1 MSWKI
6 KRRLREQLEREHG
19 YFSFPTGTRRSFALV
34 YPNSYFVGMSN
45 LGLHII
51 YDLLNRR
58 SDTACERFFLP
69 SGEEQ
74 REHERT
80 GTPLLSLENQQPL
93 HRFSLIG
100 FAVSF
105 EMDYFNLLRIL
116 QLGKIKLLAAE
127 RGEQDAI
134 VLAGGPCATF
144 NPEPLSLFVDA
155 FVIGEGE
162 VVMPAL
168 MDAYDAAVR
177 QGLSRAEL
185 LHALSKVEGVYV
197 PSLYEHD
204 YDEAGRLC
212 AIRPAAG
219 APSRVTRQ
227 WVRDLD
233 EFPAHTVVVTDDT
246 EFNLYL
252 IETARGCGRHCRFC
266 MAGYCFRQPRNRS
279 LKVLEKEVQEAKK
292 YEKRIG
298 LMGAA
303 ISDYP
308 EIDALCR
315 DILAE
320 NLGMSVASFRA
331 DSVTEELVAS
341 LSRSGLRTITLA
353 PEAGSVRMRKII
365 NKGIEE
371 EHLRHTVDLA
381 LQAGIRQFRLYL
393 MIGLPYEEEE
403 DIKAIVDMTVRL
415 HEHIRAKKEHA
426 QITLSINPFIPK
438 PFTPF
443 QWLPMA
449 DEKWVKDAMKTIR
462 KGLAPYRSIRII
474 AESPKSAY
482 VQGVLARGDR
492 RVARALRRAFL
503 AGGAKSFKRALKEEG
518 LSCADFL
525 QVRHAEDAVFPWDA
539 LDMGFPKQ
547 YLYRELQRAAALQYT
562 KPCFSG
568 CTRCG
573 VCDTMEEKHVSAQT

>member
-6 KRRLREQLEREHG
+6 KRRMREQLEREQG
-19 YFSFPTGTRRSFALV
+19 YFSFPAGTRQNFALV

-58 SDTACERFFLP
+58 GDTACERFFLP
-69 SGEEQ
+69 SEDEQ
-74 REHERT
+74 REYEHT
-80 GTPLLSLENQQPL
+80 GTPLLSLENQLPL
-93 HRFSLIG
+93 YRFPLIG

-116 QLGKIKLLAAE
+116 QLGKVKLLAEE
-127 RGEQDAI
+127 RGEHDAI
-134 VLAGGPCATF
+134 VLAGGPCSTF

-155 FVIGEGE
+155 FIIGEGE
-162 VVMPAL
+162 AVMPPL
-168 MDAYDAAVR
+168 MDAYASAM
-177 QGLSRAEL
+177 QAGLPRADVL
-185 LHALSKVEGVYV
+185 RALAEVEGVYV
-197 PSLYEHD
+197 PSLYEHS
-204 YDEAGRLC
+204 YDAEGRLC
-212 AIRPAAG
+212 AIRPKKD
-219 APSRVTRQ
+219 APSRVARQ
-227 WVRDLD
+227 WVRNLD
-233 EFPAHTVVVTDDT
+233 DFPAHTVVVTDDT
-246 EFNLYL
+246 EFDLYL

-279 LKVLEKEVQEAKK
+279 LSVLEKEVREARR
-292 YEKRIG
+292 YGKRIG

-315 DILAE
+315 DILKE
-320 NLGMSVASFRA
+320 DLGMSVASFRA
-331 DSVTEELVAS
+331 DSVSEELVDS
-341 LSRSGLRTITLA
+341 LAKSGLRTITLA
-353 PEAGSVRMRKII
+353 PEAGSMRMRKVI

-371 EHLRHTVDLA
+371 EHLLHTVDLA
-381 LQAGIRQFRLYL
+381 LQAGIRQFKLYI

-403 DIKAIVDMTVRL
+403 DVEAISAMVLRL
-415 HEHIRAKKEHA
+415 EAHIREKKERA

-438 PFTPF
+438 PCTPF

-449 DEKWVKDAMKTIR
+449 EEKWVKASMKTIR
-462 KGLAPYRSIRII
+462 KSLAPYRNIRII

-492 RVARALRRAFL
+492 RVSRALHRAFL
-503 AGGAKSFKRALKEEG
+503 AGGAKSFKRALQEEG
-518 LSCADFL
+518 LAFQDFL
-525 QVRHAEDAVFPWDA
+525 QATHPEEAIFPWDV
-539 LDMGFPKQ
+539 LDMGFSKQ

-573 VCDTMEEKHVSAQT
+573 VCDTMEERHVSAQT